1 MRLQFVDIV
10 NVNRINNLWFGA
22 RYQFQITI
30 EVNQLTLLLLTV
42 FFCHSDLTR
51 LLWRFYVFTI
61 ERDWSMVEMD
71 GVCVGF
77 SSFYICVC
85 APLFQQC
92 PQWLVWFEEFGLHG
106 VVFANALSC
115 MHSTY
120 YTQYIPCYA
129 HFCLFRCI
137 NYGWNTSTTWFS
149 CNDFE

>member
-85 APLFQQC
+85 APLFQQY
-92 PQWLVWFEEFGLHG
+92 PQ
-106 VVFANALSC
+106 
-115 MHSTY
+115 
-120 YTQYIPCYA
+120 
-129 HFCLFRCI
+129 
-137 NYGWNTSTTWFS
+137 
-149 CNDFE
+149 